1 MESGQVVGGDRPI
14 FNMAKSIW
22 RSQYIDTSSLDRQR
36 RRIDR
41 PDMDV
46 GVFLFL
52 FLGRIQLILIR

>member
-1 MESGQVVGGDRPI
+1 MESGQVVGDRPI

-41 PDMDV
+41 PNLDV
-46 GVFLFL
+46 GVSAL
-52 FLGRIQLILIR
+52 FLGRIQISFR

>member
-1 MESGQVVGGDRPI
+1 MVGGDRPI